1 MLDRLIQ
8 ADLFAV
14 MLIFARFGSAMMV
27 LPGIG
32 QQTVPMRV
40 RLMLAVAVS
49 VAAAPAVA
57 PMIPKMPDSLMTMA
71 MFVLGEIVIGF
82 FIGTLANV
90 LASSLQIAG
99 MIMAFQ
105 SNLASATIFNPMLAQ
120 EVSAFGSMLATMA
133 MVLIFVTDLDHQA
146 IAGLVD
152 SYRLFAPGAAP
163 DAQLMT
169 GALTRVVSDSF
180 RLAIQ
185 LSAPFLVLSF
195 VFNVGLGLLARM
207 VPQMQV
213 FFVGIPLQILGA
225 LAALAITLPAGLEWF
240 LRHYAGLF
248 EQLMLGR

>member
-14 MLIFARFGSAMMV
+14 ILIFARFGSAIMV
-27 LPGIG
+27 LPGLG

-40 RLMLAVAVS
+40 RLVLALAVS

-57 PMIPKMPDSLMTMA
+57 PMLPRLPDSAMHMA
-71 MFVLGEIVIGF
+71 VLILGEIVIGLF
-82 FIGTLANV
+82 VGTLANV
-90 LASSLQIAG
+90 LASALQIAG

-120 EVSAFGSMLATMA
+120 ESSPFGSLLASMA
-133 MVLIFVTDLDHQA
+133 VVLIFSADIDHQA

-152 SYRLFAPGAAP
+152 SYRLFQPGAVP
-163 DAQLMT
+163 DGQLMT
-169 GALTRVVSDSF
+169 GALGRVVSDSF
-180 RLAIQ
+180 RLAVQIA
-185 LSAPFLVLSF
+185 APFLVLSF
-195 VFNVGLGLLARM
+195 IFNVGLGLLARM

-225 LAALAITLPAGLEWF
+225 LAALAITLAAGLGWF
-240 LRHYAGLF
+240 LRHYSGLF
-248 EQLMLGR
+248 EQIMVGR

>member
-8 ADLFAV
+8 ADLYAI

-27 LPGIG
+27 LPGLG
-32 QQTVPMRV
+32 QQTVPARV
-40 RLMLAVAVS
+40 RLVLAIAVS
-49 VAAAPAVA
+49 LAAAPAVA
-57 PMIPKMPDSLMTMA
+57 PMVPKMPESVLSLVMI
-71 MFVLGEIVIGF
+71 VLGEVVIGF
-82 FIGTLANV
+82 FIGTLANI
-90 LASSLQIAG
+90 LASALQIAG

-133 MVLIFVTDLDHQA
+133 MVLIFVTNLDHQA

-152 SYRLFAPGAAP
+152 SYRLFAPGIVP

-180 RLAIQ
+180 RLAVQ

-225 LAALAITLPAGLEWF
+225 LAALAISLSAGLGWF
-240 LRHYAGLF
+240 LQHYAGLF
-248 EQLMLGR
+248 EQVMARQ